1 MRLIKMAGGLG
12 NQMFIYAMYLSMHKR
27 FGESVRIDISD
38 ILHLHPHNGYELH
51 DVFCL
56 PPCEFRANRLLK
68 KILEGT
74 LFRIILERHQHGSMK
89 AYREP
94 IYWPW
99 IYYKGFY
106 QNERYFADVEQEVRQ
121 AFTFIA
127 KKANHQSRLLMERL
141 QADPYAVSIHV
152 RRGDYVSP
160 QYWQNMGQYTSK
172 IYFLNALERMRALV
186 PQAHFYVFSD
196 DLLWVRQNLPL
207 SDATFVDWNMGKD
220 SWQDM
225 MLMSACHHHIISNS
239 TFSWW
244 GAWLNPRTD
253 KVVLAP
259 QQWDS
264 SHMASEIV
272 PPSRITI
279 NNLP

>member
-1 MRLIKMAGGLG
+1 MAGGLG

-68 KILEGT
+68 KVLEGI

-121 AFTFIA
+121 AFTFSA

-272 PPSRITI
+272 PPSWITI

>member
-68 KILEGT
+68 KVLEGT

-121 AFTFIA
+121 AFTFIE

-239 TFSWW
+239 TFSW
-244 GAWLNPRTD
+244 
-253 KVVLAP
+253 
-259 QQWDS
+259 
-264 SHMASEIV
+264 
-272 PPSRITI
+272 
-279 NNLP
+279 

>member
-1 MRLIKMAGGLG
+1 
-12 NQMFIYAMYLSMHKR
+12 
-27 FGESVRIDISD
+27 
-38 ILHLHPHNGYELH
+38 
-51 DVFCL
+51 
-56 PPCEFRANRLLK
+56 
-68 KILEGT
+68 
-74 LFRIILERHQHGSMK
+74 MK

-121 AFTFIA
+121 AFTFSA

-172 IYFLNALERMRALV
+172 IYFLSALERMRALV

-272 PPSRITI
+272 PPSWITI

>member
-1 MRLIKMAGGLG
+1 
-12 NQMFIYAMYLSMHKR
+12 
-27 FGESVRIDISD
+27 
-38 ILHLHPHNGYELH
+38 
-51 DVFCL
+51 
-56 PPCEFRANRLLK
+56 
-68 KILEGT
+68 
-74 LFRIILERHQHGSMK
+74 
-89 AYREP
+89 
-94 IYWPW
+94 
-99 IYYKGFY
+99 
-106 QNERYFADVEQEVRQ
+106 
-121 AFTFIA
+121 
-127 KKANHQSRLLMERL
+127 
-141 QADPYAVSIHV
+141 
-152 RRGDYVSP
+152 
-160 QYWQNMGQYTSK
+160 
-172 IYFLNALERMRALV
+172 MRALV

-272 PPSRITI
+272 PPSWITI

>member
-27 FGESVRIDISD
+27 FGENVRIDITD
-38 ILHLHPHNGYELH
+38 LLHLHPHNGYELH
-51 DVFCL
+51 NVFNL
-56 PPCEFRANRLLK
+56 PPCEFRTNRLLK
-68 KILEGT
+68 KMLEGT

-89 AYREP
+89 AYHEP
-94 IYWPW
+94 MCWPW

-121 AFTFIA
+121 AFTFSTE
-127 KKANHQSRLLMERL
+127 KASHQSRLLMERL

-160 QYWQNMGQYTSK
+160 RYWQSMGQYTSK
-172 IYFLNALERMRALV
+172 TYFLSAIERMRALV

-196 DLLWVRQNLPL
+196 DISWVQQNLPL
-207 SDATFVDWNMGKD
+207 SDATFVDWNVGKD

-244 GAWLNPRTD
+244 GAWLNPCTD
-253 KVVLAP
+253 KLVIAP
-259 QQWDS
+259 LQWDS
-264 SHMASEIV
+264 SHMASEII
-272 PPSRITI
+272 PPSWITV

>member
-1 MRLIKMAGGLG
+1 M
-12 NQMFIYAMYLSMHKR
+12 
-27 FGESVRIDISD
+27 
-38 ILHLHPHNGYELH
+38 
-51 DVFCL
+51 
-56 PPCEFRANRLLK
+56 
-68 KILEGT
+68 
-74 LFRIILERHQHGSMK
+74 
-89 AYREP
+89 
-94 IYWPW
+94 
-99 IYYKGFY
+99 
-106 QNERYFADVEQEVRQ
+106 EQEVRQ

-272 PPSRITI
+272 PPSWITI

>member
-68 KILEGT
+68 KVLEGT

-99 IYYKGFY
+99 IYYTLIPQHF
-106 QNERYFADVEQEVRQ
+106 DL
-121 AFTFIA
+121 TLFI
-127 KKANHQSRLLMERL
+127 
-141 QADPYAVSIHV
+141 
-152 RRGDYVSP
+152 
-160 QYWQNMGQYTSK
+160 
-172 IYFLNALERMRALV
+172 
-186 PQAHFYVFSD
+186 
-196 DLLWVRQNLPL
+196 
-207 SDATFVDWNMGKD
+207 
-220 SWQDM
+220 
-225 MLMSACHHHIISNS
+225 
-239 TFSWW
+239 
-244 GAWLNPRTD
+244 
-253 KVVLAP
+253 
-259 QQWDS
+259 S
-264 SHMASEIV
+264 S
-272 PPSRITI
+272 
-279 NNLP
+279 

>member
-68 KILEGT
+68 KVLEGT
-74 LFRIILERHQHGSMK
+74 LFRIILERHQHSSMK

-121 AFTFIA
+121 AFTFIE

-272 PPSRITI
+272 PPSWITI

>member
-27 FGESVRIDISD
+27 FGDSVRIDISD

-68 KILEGT
+68 KVLEGT

-121 AFTFIA
+121 HSPSSKRRPTISHACSWSACRPT
-127 KKANHQSRLLMERL
+127 LML
-141 QADPYAVSIHV
+141 Y
-152 RRGDYVSP
+152 
-160 QYWQNMGQYTSK
+160 QYTYAEAITFHHNTGK
-172 IYFLNALERMRALV
+172 T
-186 PQAHFYVFSD
+186 
-196 DLLWVRQNLPL
+196 WVNIPAR
-207 SDATFVDWNMGKD
+207 SIF
-220 SWQDM
+220 
-225 MLMSACHHHIISNS
+225 
-239 TFSWW
+239 
-244 GAWLNPRTD
+244 
-253 KVVLAP
+253 
-259 QQWDS
+259 
-264 SHMASEIV
+264 
-272 PPSRITI
+272 
-279 NNLP
+279 